1 MKKFISFI
9 LVAVVV
15 GGAAFYG
22 GMQYGKSSDLQTNNF
37 QNFRNLTPEQR
48 QQRMQQLGGNGA
60 NGGAA
65 FGTNR
70 GAGQNGTM
78 GEILSKD
85 DKSITVKLATGGSKI
100 VFYSDSTRISKQ
112 IDATKN
118 DLSQGINVR
127 VNGPANS
134 DGSITAQSIQIVPA
148 PVPPKAS

>member
-60 NGGAA
+60 NGG
-65 FGTNR
+65 GNR
-70 GAGQNGTM
+70 GAGPNGTM

-85 DKSITVKLATGGSKI
+85 DKSLTVKLEAGGSKI
-100 VFYSDSTRISKQ
+100 VFYSDSTKISKQ
-112 IDATKN
+112 TDATKN
-118 DLSQGINVR
+118 DLNQGTNVR
-127 VNGPANS
+127 VNGTPNA
-134 DGSITAQSIQIVPA
+134 DGSITAQSIQIVPT
-148 PVPPKAS
+148 PVAPKAS